1 MCSRAVCAASARG
14 RGFCGTYPSEPRR
27 STSPASGSCSP
38 ASTLRRLV
46 LPAPLRP
53 TSPTLSPAATL
64 KLASDKT
71 RRAAMSMARLRTWS
85 TSPDVTHTAGRR
97 LVFIITGGGHMKR
110 FLFVIALFFG
120 ILVAAA
126 ACGGGSGAGSTSGG
140 APTYRDGT
148 TSSGGAGSGTTA
160 PIKGAPAP
168 GGPATITNPGGDVV
182 PPIQGPP
189 ALRHAQL
196 STSVKSGSFDSS
208 LASVRSLVELEQ
220 GYVSGTDAQ
229 ANPITNDQI
238 RTGVISFMVPASK
251 FDETIDA
258 LSKMGK
264 VQTEHISGND
274 VSLQYVDLHSRLAN
288 EEAQRDAMLALLAKA
303 QTVEQII
310 LVQNQLGQIT
320 GQIEQLKGQ
329 VQYIEHNVAFSTI
342 SVQLTEAGAPV
353 TVPSSDSWGFA
364 SALSDAAHNFMT
376 TINYLVTGLGAVGPV
391 LILLGLGYLL
401 WRRAG
406 RPGWRH
412 A

>member
-1 MCSRAVCAASARG
+1 
-14 RGFCGTYPSEPRR
+14 
-27 STSPASGSCSP
+27 
-38 ASTLRRLV
+38 
-46 LPAPLRP
+46 
-53 TSPTLSPAATL
+53 
-64 KLASDKT
+64 
-71 RRAAMSMARLRTWS
+71 
-85 TSPDVTHTAGRR
+85 
-97 LVFIITGGGHMKR
+97 MKR
-110 FLFVIALFFG
+110 FLVVIALCFG

-126 ACGGGSGAGSTSGG
+126 ACGSGGGAGSGG
-140 APTYRDGT
+140 VPTLRDGT

-160 PIKGAPAP
+160 PIKGVTDQ
-168 GGPATITNPGGDVV
+168 GGTGTSTNPGGNVV
-182 PPIQGPP
+182 PAIQGPQVI
-189 ALRHAQL
+189 RQAQL
-196 STSVKSGSFDSS
+196 SISVKSGSFDSS

-229 ANPITNDQI
+229 ANPVTNDQI
-238 RTGVISFMVPASK
+238 RTGVISFMVPAAK

-310 LVQNQLGQIT
+310 LVQNQIGQIT

-329 VQYIEHNVAFSTI
+329 IQYIEHNVAFSTI
-342 SVQLTEAGAPV
+342 TVQMTEAGAPV
-353 TVPSSDSWGFA
+353 TTAPSDSWGFA
-364 SALSDAAHNFMT
+364 SALSDAAHNFVAT
-376 TINYLVTGLGAVGPV
+376 VNYLVTGLGAVGPI
-391 LILLGLGYLL
+391 LILLGLGFLL

-406 RPGWRH
+406 RPGWRQ

>member
-1 MCSRAVCAASARG
+1 
-14 RGFCGTYPSEPRR
+14 
-27 STSPASGSCSP
+27 
-38 ASTLRRLV
+38 
-46 LPAPLRP
+46 
-53 TSPTLSPAATL
+53 
-64 KLASDKT
+64 
-71 RRAAMSMARLRTWS
+71 
-85 TSPDVTHTAGRR
+85 
-97 LVFIITGGGHMKR
+97 MKR
-110 FLFVIALFFG
+110 FLVVIALCSG

-126 ACGGGSGAGSTSGG
+126 ACGGGSGGGSGG
-140 APTYRDGT
+140 GPVSREGT
-148 TSSGGAGSGTTA
+148 TSSGGAAPGAGTVA
-160 PIKGAPAP
+160 PIKG
-168 GGPATITNPGGDVV
+168 GPAQGGDVV
-182 PPIQGPP
+182 PPVQGPQVI
-189 ALRHAQL
+189 RQAQL
-196 STSVKSGSFDSS
+196 SISVKSGSFDTS

-238 RTGVISFMVPASK
+238 RTGVISFMVPATK

-310 LVQNQLGQIT
+310 QVQNQIGSIT

-329 VQYIEHNVAFSTI
+329 IQYIEHNVAFSTI
-342 SVQLTEAGAPV
+342 TVQITEAGAPV
-353 TVPSSDSWGFA
+353 TAAPSDSWGFA
-364 SALSDAAHNFMT
+364 SALSDAAHNFVAT
-376 TINYLVTGLGAVGPV
+376 VNYLVTGVGAVGPI